1 MAIFTSLNKEDII
14 NETKELW
21 NITSLVPING
31 WTDNSVYYFQT
42 DEWNKYIYKLYEWK
56 FDYFINRLLAI
67 HKRIDNILT
76 HKPLKKVTDKV
87 SQQTAIIFNFLNN
100 TGEYNIWEI
109 LEYINVFHKSLNK
122 ERKQTIVSKNKYLY
136 WIEKEMQYFI
146 SKIKNKWY
154 IDLYSEINLSQLTNI
169 YTESLSKILMNKDEL
184 RIWLI
189 HNDLNKWNIINKID
203 WVEFIDLDGVNKNLI
218 LKDYIIF
225 IIRFDIYD
233 KLDEYFIKNQEGYY
247 IIGNEKVS
255 EWLISNLYKVYS
267 IYLILNMIYYIWYDK
282 KDVKEEMYQGDNQSW
297 QEIYKNLKKNN
308 IL

>member
-1 MAIFTSLNKEDII
+1 ML
-14 NETKELW
+14 
-21 NITSLVPING
+21 
-31 WTDNSVYYFQT
+31 
-42 DEWNKYIYKLYEWK
+42 K
-56 FDYFINRLLAI
+56 FKKQRL
-67 HKRIDNILT
+67 
-76 HKPLKKVTDKV
+76 
-87 SQQTAIIFNFLNN
+87 
-100 TGEYNIWEI
+100 
-109 LEYINVFHKSLNK
+109 
-122 ERKQTIVSKNKYLY
+122 
-136 WIEKEMQYFI
+136 

-225 IIRFDIYD
+225 IIRFNIYD
-233 KLDEYFIKNQEGYY
+233 KLDEYFIKNQEGCY
-247 IIGNEKVS
+247 IIGNEKIS
-255 EWLISNLYKVYS
+255 ECLISNLYKVYS